1 LAKENGVAYSSRASM
16 PERKKLYIII
26 NKVLYP
32 PTTLDIFETLKS
44 DPENRFTTLIK
55 ALKATK
61 LDREIKDY
69 SSECFTYFNEMKR
82 TYRMANSSSVVVRF
96 FMISS

>member
-1 LAKENGVAYSSRASM
+1 M
-16 PERKKLYIII
+16 PKRNKLYIIN

-61 LDREIKDY
+61 LEREIKDY
-69 SSECFTYFNEMKR
+69 SSEYFTYFNEMKR
-82 TYRMANSSSVVVRF
+82 TYRMANRSSVVGRF
-96 FMISS
+96 FYDFIINFRTKSFIRLNQ